1 MRQTSIKQL
10 TSKRRRKVRFYH
22 ELETVNNPTVFSS
35 AFTIGQISDDNIR
48 IAFEHG

>member
-22 ELETVNNPTVFSS
+22 ELETVNPTVFSS